1 MSKFKI
7 ERTVALSIPA
17 SFQRELA
24 EFSETLE
31 KEGLDFHLSEI
42 IETIINKAS
51 KTDKF
56 EYYTNVD
63 TVYIQ
68 YREEE

>member
-7 ERTVALSIPA
+7 ERTVALSVPA

-24 EFSETLE
+24 EFSEVLE

-56 EYYTNVD
+56 EYSTNVD